1 MQKQKIEGKQN
12 LDLRGFPLKY
22 TLRKKKKKGGY
33 KFTKMLF
40 EITEFCHPLKALL
53 PALCKQFFQTC
64 GFIQEENLHLKEE
77 AGYLIV
83 YERKKISRY

>member
-1 MQKQKIEGKQN
+1 
-12 LDLRGFPLKY
+12 
-22 TLRKKKKKGGY
+22 
-33 KFTKMLF
+33 MLF

-77 AGYLIV
+77 TGYLIV

>member
-1 MQKQKIEGKQN
+1 
-12 LDLRGFPLKY
+12 
-22 TLRKKKKKGGY
+22 
-33 KFTKMLF
+33 MLF